1 MEDRARTVLTL
12 VSIVVFSLL
21 FIQTFGPHGFV
32 SQASVL
38 AMVLTAVWVYLRWF
52 KNDPALAAHAGGAA
66 AGVWAGYAAAY
77 YLQLVASRQL
87 AADAGVVVGA
97 LVFFLANPVTRAWLL
112 KRPRAARLPAAR
124 GDADALRRIISGAPQ
139 EARRQGRPLS
149 EVWAEVEGLVGL
161 APVKQRLREIAALV
175 EANRVRTEQGLPP
188 LVQSLHM
195 CFLGNPGTG
204 KTTVARLVGELLV
217 ALGVLPGGQVVE
229 VARDD
234 LVGEYIGHSEARTKE
249 AVRRAMGGVLFIDE
263 AYALAGGHE
272 RDFGH
277 RVIDQLVK
285 VMEDH
290 RADMVVILAGYTS
303 EMQRLFAANSG
314 LRSRIAFE
322 IEFPDYSPEELLEI
336 ARLEAKKQG
345 FSLAPEAEAA
355 LLGIMRRNHG
365 RIGALGNGRYARKLV
380 EAAVRRAAVR
390 IAQGGDPTTLLAEDV
405 VEVA

>member
-1 MEDRARTVLTL
+1 
-12 VSIVVFSLL
+12 
-21 FIQTFGPHGFV
+21 
-32 SQASVL
+32 
-38 AMVLTAVWVYLRWF
+38 
-52 KNDPALAAHAGGAA
+52 
-66 AGVWAGYAAAY
+66 
-77 YLQLVASRQL
+77 
-87 AADAGVVVGA
+87 
-97 LVFFLANPVTRAWLL
+97 
-112 KRPRAARLPAAR
+112 
-124 GDADALRRIISGAPQ
+124 
-139 EARRQGRPLS
+139 
-149 EVWAEVEGLVGL
+149 
-161 APVKQRLREIAALV
+161 
-175 EANRVRTEQGLPP
+175 
-188 LVQSLHM
+188 
-195 CFLGNPGTG
+195 
-204 KTTVARLVGELLV
+204 
-217 ALGVLPGGQVVE
+217 
-229 VARDD
+229 
-234 LVGEYIGHSEARTKE
+234 
-249 AVRRAMGGVLFIDE
+249 
-263 AYALAGGHE
+263 
-272 RDFGH
+272 
-277 RVIDQLVK
+277 VK